1 MSPSRGSGETGPKN
15 IAEGVAVMIRGHGA
29 KVLVLIVGLLCSGVG
44 HAAMTVN
51 NLLALC
57 ESEQPADKGMCLG
70 FITAVK
76 DTANLMHVI
85 RTNKMLLCLPEGLAA
100 EHVVGMVVEG
110 LKAHPDGDKQ
120 LAVSFVLGRL
130 GNAFQCK

>member
-1 MSPSRGSGETGPKN
+1 MKQKSALRT
-15 IAEGVAVMIRGHGA
+15 A
-29 KVLVLIVGLLCSGVG
+29 VLIVALSCSGIG

-57 ESEQPADKGMCLG
+57 ESEQPGDKGMCLG

-76 DTANLMHVI
+76 DTANLMQVI
-85 RTNKMLLCLPEGLAA
+85 RTNEMLLCLPQGVTP
-100 EHVVGMVVEG
+100 EHMVGMVVEG
-110 LKAHPDGDKQ
+110 LKAHPRGDDQ

-130 GNAFQCK
+130 GNAFQCQ